1 MTGESQSL
9 VASAFLK
16 SLHHRPAAR
25 MPVGEPIAD
34 LSFTSFPPDLKKRDP
49 PHPQSITLSSSSVEF
64 TGVHGYTLGAG
75 RRISSRG
82 LLRREVPMYAFIVI
96 ILIVHG
102 MVGVVPS
109 FSAPETPTSQ
119 NGQQAATETIKG
131 KDGAPMVMVPAG
143 PFTMGSND
151 GLPSERPEHSVT
163 LDAYYIDRYEVSLQ
177 LYGTFL
183 LDAKHDAPSTWDDEA
198 ATTVGDRPAVG
209 MGWADAAA
217 YCAWAGKRLPTE
229 AEWEKAARG
238 TDGRR
243 YPWGHMQ
250 PFVDIANYN
259 RGIWVSEAITLAGVT
274 GGVEGMSVRHGLKE
288 GGKSP
293 YGLHHMAGNAAEWV
307 ADWYDR
313 EYYSKSPERNPTGP
327 SSGEKKVL
335 RGGSW
340 ADLPIALRVSARMSA
355 EPEFQD
361 RTIGFRC
368 ARDAKKD

>member
-1 MTGESQSL
+1 
-9 VASAFLK
+9 
-16 SLHHRPAAR
+16 
-25 MPVGEPIAD
+25 
-34 LSFTSFPPDLKKRDP
+34 
-49 PHPQSITLSSSSVEF
+49 
-64 TGVHGYTLGAG
+64 
-75 RRISSRG
+75 
-82 LLRREVPMYAFIVI
+82 MYAFIVI

-288 GGKSP
+288 GGEKS
-293 YGLHHMAGNAAEWV
+293 LWSASH
-307 ADWYDR
+307 
-313 EYYSKSPERNPTGP
+313 
-327 SSGEKKVL
+327 
-335 RGGSW
+335 GGQCG
-340 ADLPIALRVSARMSA
+340 RMGG
-355 EPEFQD
+355 
-361 RTIGFRC
+361 RLV
-368 ARDAKKD
+368 

>member
-1 MTGESQSL
+1 
-9 VASAFLK
+9 
-16 SLHHRPAAR
+16 
-25 MPVGEPIAD
+25 
-34 LSFTSFPPDLKKRDP
+34 
-49 PHPQSITLSSSSVEF
+49 
-64 TGVHGYTLGAG
+64 
-75 RRISSRG
+75 
-82 LLRREVPMYAFIVI
+82 MYAFIVI

-119 NGQQAATETIKG
+119 NGQQTATETIKG